1 MWILAWGLHYYQV
14 MQKKQIL
21 TRTLAIVAFASLASH
36 AALIGNEGFECGT
49 TAPTSSGTGSST
61 ASSLCDWYQWANSG
75 PVVTTWQSMSN
86 VAEGSASAHI
96 QGGLNDGLYQYG
108 FLAPSF
114 YTASAWFFVNTGSA
128 EIGLFDNGG
137 TNGAFSGPTS
147 TTGQWEYLTTTE
159 KLKDGSMGPVIY
171 GAGAES
177 DFYVDA
183 FWLNA
188 GKTSTSPFDPSTG
201 FNPNQVSGNDLP
213 AVPEPGTFGLM
224 GLGLLALAYKLR
236 RR

>member
-1 MWILAWGLHYYQV
+1 MLLAWVLPYYWDMQ
-14 MQKKQIL
+14 QKKVLI
-21 TRTLAIVAFASLASH
+21 RALAIVAFASLASH

-49 TAPTSSGTGSST
+49 AQPTASGVGSGT

-86 VAEGSASAHI
+86 VVEGSASAHI
-96 QGGLNDGLYQYG
+96 QGGVNDGLYQYG
-108 FLAPSF
+108 FFAPSS
-114 YTASAWFFVNTGSA
+114 YTASAWFYVNSGSA

-137 TNGAFSGPTS
+137 TNGAFSGPTT
-147 TTGQWEYLTTTE
+147 TTGQWEYVSATNNLV
-159 KLKDGSMGPVIY
+159 SPAMGPVIY

-177 DFYVDA
+177 DFFVDA

-188 GKTSTSPFDPSTG
+188 GETSTSPYDPSTG
-201 FNPNQVSGNDLP
+201 FNPNQRSETDLP

-236 RR
+236 RK